1 MLAGQRVKWAL
12 AGGVA
17 SNGRYLRLMP
27 LQMLCRRT
35 GRFRKAALAGVS
47 GRWHER
53 MLLLLLLLHVR
64 LL

>member
-1 MLAGQRVKWAL
+1 
-12 AGGVA
+12 
-17 SNGRYLRLMP
+17 MP